1 MKICI
6 VSSLDAVIKKTTLLP
21 LYFFAFFGDG
31 WELVWVSWGKAR
43 PVQIK
48 MQIHS

>member
-6 VSSLDAVIKKTTLLP
+6 VSSLDAVIKKLRCYP
-21 LYFFAFFGDG
+21 LIFFAFFGDG

-48 MQIHS
+48 M